1 MRGARL
7 AAATVLLAGC
17 VATAL
22 AAVAPARIASTAALT
37 GGIEATPAPATS
49 QPPAP
54 PVGLAVLSL
63 VDRSR
68 TIRLRSGRVL
78 PRTLLTYVRYPALG
92 ALGQT
97 DVLGAPPAL
106 AGGPYPLVVF
116 APGFDVAPRVY
127 AALLQSWASAGYVV
141 AAPVFPRT
149 SPGAPGGLDEEDVV
163 NQPADV
169 SFLIT
174 SLLAAG
180 ASATGP
186 LAGLINPGEIAV
198 AGHSDG
204 GETALAVAY
213 ARRLR
218 DPRIDAAM
226 VFSGAEISGVG
237 GYSFAAAG
245 APPLLA
251 AQGTADRFNEPRY
264 TNAYF
269 KHAQRPKYLLRLLGA
284 GHLPPFS
291 SEQPQLGIVERV
303 SVAFLDLYLK
313 REPGALPSLL
323 AGAAVSGTAALAAQP

>member
-1 MRGARL
+1 M
-7 AAATVLLAGC
+7 
-17 VATAL
+17 
-22 AAVAPARIASTAALT
+22 
-37 GGIEATPAPATS
+37 
-49 QPPAP
+49 
-54 PVGLAVLSL
+54 
-63 VDRSR
+63 
-68 TIRLRSGRVL
+68 
-78 PRTLLTYVRYPALG
+78 
-92 ALGQT
+92 
-97 DVLGAPPAL
+97 
-106 AGGPYPLVVF
+106 VF

-237 GYSFAAAG
+237 GYGFAAAG

-269 KHAQRPKYLLRLLGA
+269 KRAQRPKYLLRLLGA

-313 REPGALPSLL
+313 RERGALPSLL
-323 AGAAVSGTAALAAQP
+323 ADAAVSGAAALAAQP